1 MRPVV
6 KAMAFLVS
14 LGVLLPSAARAQGN
28 PDWHRR
34 IPGLYVAERE
44 QAFEKELAK
53 QTADA
58 HAGNTVGFEKS
69 QPRAMSQF
77 R

>member
-1 MRPVV
+1 MSADP
-6 KAMAFLVS
+6 VS

-58 HAGNTVGFEKS
+58 HAGNTVGFEIGCGS
-69 QPRAMSQF
+69 RICARPS
-77 R
+77 